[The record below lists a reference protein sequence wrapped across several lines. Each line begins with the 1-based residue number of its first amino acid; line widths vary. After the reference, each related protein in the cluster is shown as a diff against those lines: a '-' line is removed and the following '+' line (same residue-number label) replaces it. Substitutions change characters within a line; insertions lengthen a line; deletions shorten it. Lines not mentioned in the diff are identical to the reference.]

1 MVNIIMI
8 ESVLIL
14 ICAMPVLFRLK
25 NWLYKKQNLEIKK
38 WEEYVFQ
45 LGGFVILLII
55 GLKTTCQYLL
65 MMSLAFIF
73 WILYDVIQFDI
84 QLWREFLKII
94 RR

>member
-1 MVNIIMI
+1 MIDILMI

-14 ICAMPVLFRLK
+14 ICAILALFRLK

-45 LGGFVILLII
+45 LGGFIILLII
-55 GLKTTCQYLL
+55 GLKTNCLYLL

-73 WILYDVIQFDI
+73 WILYDAINFDI
-84 QLWREFLKII
+84 KLWREFLKII